1 MLVLKAF
8 EPLNP
13 LPSSLKK
20 PTSKNNGISDSVLPL
35 GLGLSLSC
43 LLGTC
48 ELQTQEI
55 QM

>member
-8 EPLNP
+8 DPLNP

-35 GLGLSLSC
+35 VL
-43 LLGTC
+43 
-48 ELQTQEI
+48 ELVSVAY
-55 QM
+55 